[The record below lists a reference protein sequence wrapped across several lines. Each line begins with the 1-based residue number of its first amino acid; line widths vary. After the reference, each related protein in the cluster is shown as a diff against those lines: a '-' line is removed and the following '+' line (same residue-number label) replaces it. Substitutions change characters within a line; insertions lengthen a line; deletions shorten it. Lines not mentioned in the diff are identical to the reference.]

1 MRLSLALWKSKLSQ
15 CSNPSARW
23 SGAFRLAAIHCG
35 GWSSLTPSFSSS
47 QKMNSQPEN
56 ISPFEKLL
64 AARVPD
70 GVDFATVG
78 GVAVTMNG
86 YVRATEDADII
97 VGDSPENLR
106 KLLQSLEK
114 WGEGFAREL
123 KVEDFVFQE
132 GSIRVVED
140 FILDIFTRMRGKSL
154 DDFRPQLRHLET
166 GGVRIPYL
174 SPGDLIF
181 LKQDSWRDKD
191 KLDVQAMKE
200 ILAREKSRGENPKGI

>member
-1 MRLSLALWKSKLSQ
+1 
-15 CSNPSARW
+15 
-23 SGAFRLAAIHCG
+23 
-35 GWSSLTPSFSSS
+35 
-47 QKMNSQPEN
+47 MNSPPEN
-56 ISPFEKLL
+56 NFQFEKLL
-64 AARVPD
+64 AALVAD

-78 GVAVTMNG
+78 GLAVTMNG

-97 VGDSPENLR
+97 VSDSPENLR

-114 WGEGFAREL
+114 WGQGFAREL
-123 KVEDFVFQE
+123 TVGDFTVQE

-154 DDFRPQLRHLET
+154 DDFRPQLRYLET
-166 GGVRIPYL
+166 DGVRIPYL

-191 KLDVQAMKE
+191 KLDVLAMKE
-200 ILAREKSRGENPKGI
+200 ILERESKRK